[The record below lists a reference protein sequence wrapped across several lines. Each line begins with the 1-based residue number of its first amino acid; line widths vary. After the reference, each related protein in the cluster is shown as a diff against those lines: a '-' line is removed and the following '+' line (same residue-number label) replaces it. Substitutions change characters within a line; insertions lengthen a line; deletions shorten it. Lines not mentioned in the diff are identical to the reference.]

1 MDGHDELGAGKFRH
15 VIVSPKRRHKQHRF
29 IFTVFKDGIRAFGY
43 RQAGKVKL
51 EGRSVKPSRAIRVGD
66 ELQITRKLYR
76 QRIKITGLS
85 ERRVSPAIAATLCE
99 DITPA
104 EEVEQANLVRTAESA
119 FHRDRR
125 RAGRPTKRDR
135 RVLQKLKGRF

>member
-1 MDGHDELGAGKFRH
+1 MDELRIDKWLWVARLFKTRRGA
-15 VIVSPKRRHKQHRF
+15 
-29 IFTVFKDGIRAFGY
+29 AEAC
-43 RQAGKVKL
+43 QAGKVKL

-76 QRIKITGLS
+76 QQIKITGLS
-85 ERRVSPAIAATLCE
+85 ERRVSPAIAATLCK

-104 EEVEQANLVRTAESA
+104 EEIEQAKLVTTTESA
-119 FHRDRR
+119 FRRERR

-135 RVLQKLKGRF
+135 RALQKLKDRF

>member
-1 MDGHDELGAGKFRH
+1 MDELRIDKWLWVARLFKTRRGAA
-15 VIVSPKRRHKQHRF
+15 
-29 IFTVFKDGIRAFGY
+29 DAC
-43 RQAGKVKL
+43 QAGKVKL

-104 EEVEQANLVRTAESA
+104 EEIEQAKLVRTTESA
-119 FHRDRR
+119 FRREPR

-135 RVLQKLKGRF
+135 RALQKLKGRF

>member
-1 MDGHDELGAGKFRH
+1 MDELRIDKWLWAARLFKTRRGAADACQG
-15 VIVSPKRRHKQHRF
+15 
-29 IFTVFKDGIRAFGY
+29 
-43 RQAGKVKL
+43 GKVKL
-51 EGRSVKPSRAIRVGD
+51 EGRSVKPGRVIRVSD

-104 EEVEQANLVRTAESA
+104 EEIEKAELVRTIESA
-119 FHRDRR
+119 LRREPR

-135 RVLQKLKGRF
+135 RTLQKFKGRF

>member
-1 MDGHDELGAGKFRH
+1 MDELRVDKWLWAARLFKTRRGAAEACR
-15 VIVSPKRRHKQHRF
+15 
-29 IFTVFKDGIRAFGY
+29 
-43 RQAGKVKL
+43 AGKVKL

-104 EEVEQANLVRTAESA
+104 EEIEQAKLVRTTESA
-119 FHRDRR
+119 FHRERR

-135 RVLQKLKGRF
+135 RALQKLKGRF

>member
-1 MDGHDELGAGKFRH
+1 MDELRIDKWLWVARLFKTRRGA
-15 VIVSPKRRHKQHRF
+15 
-29 IFTVFKDGIRAFGY
+29 AEAC
-43 RQAGKVKL
+43 QAGKVKL

-104 EEVEQANLVRTAESA
+104 EEIEQAKLVRTTESA

-135 RVLQKLKGRF
+135 RALQKLKGRF

>member
-1 MDGHDELGAGKFRH
+1 MDELRVDKWLWAARLFKTRRGA
-15 VIVSPKRRHKQHRF
+15 
-29 IFTVFKDGIRAFGY
+29 AEAC
-43 RQAGKVKL
+43 QAGKVKL

-104 EEVEQANLVRTAESA
+104 EEIEQAKLVRTTESA
-119 FHRDRR
+119 FHRDPRR
-125 RAGRPTKRDR
+125 RRGRPTKRDR
-135 RVLQKLKGRF
+135 RALQKLKGRF

>member
-1 MDGHDELGAGKFRH
+1 MDELRVDKWLWVARLFKTRRGA
-15 VIVSPKRRHKQHRF
+15 
-29 IFTVFKDGIRAFGY
+29 AEAC
-43 RQAGKVKL
+43 QAGKVKL

-104 EEVEQANLVRTAESA
+104 EEIEQAKLVRTTESA

-135 RVLQKLKGRF
+135 RALQKLKGRF

>member
-1 MDGHDELGAGKFRH
+1 MDELRVDKWLWAARLFKTRRGAADACQG
-15 VIVSPKRRHKQHRF
+15 
-29 IFTVFKDGIRAFGY
+29 
-43 RQAGKVKL
+43 GKVKI
-51 EGRSVKPSRAIRVGD
+51 EGRSVKPGRAIRVGD

-104 EEVEQANLVRTAESA
+104 EEIEQAKLVRTTESA
-119 FHRDRR
+119 FHRDLRR
-125 RAGRPTKRDR
+125 RRGRPTKRDR
-135 RVLQKLKGRF
+135 RALQKLKGRF

>member
-1 MDGHDELGAGKFRH
+1 MDELRIDKWLWAARLFKTRRGAADACQG
-15 VIVSPKRRHKQHRF
+15 
-29 IFTVFKDGIRAFGY
+29 
-43 RQAGKVKL
+43 GKVKL
-51 EGRSVKPSRAIRVGD
+51 EGRSVKPGRVIRVSD

-104 EEVEQANLVRTAESA
+104 EEIEQAKLVRTIESA
-119 FHRDRR
+119 LRREPR

-135 RVLQKLKGRF
+135 RTLQKFKGRF

>member
-1 MDGHDELGAGKFRH
+1 MDELRVDKWLWAARLFKTRRGAADACR
-15 VIVSPKRRHKQHRF
+15 
-29 IFTVFKDGIRAFGY
+29 
-43 RQAGKVKL
+43 AGKVKL

-85 ERRVSPAIAATLCE
+85 EGRVSPAIAATLCE

-104 EEVEQANLVRTAESA
+104 EEIEQAKLVRTTESA
-119 FHRDRR
+119 FHRERR

>member
-1 MDGHDELGAGKFRH
+1 MDELRIDKWLWVARLFKT
-15 VIVSPKRRHKQHRF
+15 RRE
-29 IFTVFKDGIRAFGY
+29 AAEAC
-43 RQAGKVKL
+43 QAGKVKWL
-51 EGRSVKPSRAIRVGD
+51 AVGYAEAERPRSVKPSRAIRVGD

-104 EEVEQANLVRTAESA
+104 EELEQAKLVRTTESA
-119 FHRDRR
+119 FHRERR

-135 RVLQKLKGRF
+135 RALQKHKGRF

>member
-1 MDGHDELGAGKFRH
+1 MDELRVDKWLWAARLFKTRRGAA
-15 VIVSPKRRHKQHRF
+15 
-29 IFTVFKDGIRAFGY
+29 DAC
-43 RQAGKVKL
+43 QAGKVKL

-104 EEVEQANLVRTAESA
+104 EEIEQAKLVRTTESA
-119 FHRDRR
+119 FHRDPHRR
-125 RAGRPTKRDR
+125 RGRPTKRDR
-135 RVLQKLKGRF
+135 RALQKLKGRF

>member
-1 MDGHDELGAGKFRH
+1 MDELRIDKWLWAARLFKTRRGAAEACQG
-15 VIVSPKRRHKQHRF
+15 
-29 IFTVFKDGIRAFGY
+29 
-43 RQAGKVKL
+43 GKVKL

-104 EEVEQANLVRTAESA
+104 EEIEKAELVRTIESA
-119 FHRDRR
+119 LRREPR

-135 RVLQKLKGRF
+135 RTLQKFKGRF

>member
-1 MDGHDELGAGKFRH
+1 MDELRVDKWLWVARLFKTRRGA
-15 VIVSPKRRHKQHRF
+15 
-29 IFTVFKDGIRAFGY
+29 AEAC
-43 RQAGKVKL
+43 QAGKVKL

-104 EEVEQANLVRTAESA
+104 EEIEQARLVRTMESA
-119 FHRDRR
+119 FHREGR

-135 RVLQKLKGRF
+135 RALQKLKGRF